1 MMLLRVCFY
10 SMTKTIIILY
20 FYSGEYSCPLCRQ
33 LANSLMPL
41 IPEVAIDQNQQQR
54 GCSPYNTIIT
64 TSAMSNAVSKL
75 TELVKQQEYESPNPE
90 KSSDVVCCS
99 ETSTSAFIS
108 DTENIVN
115 RHPLH
120 QNVHH
125 HHFNDDDYF
134 LVCILNNKMLVL

>member
-1 MMLLRVCFY
+1 
-10 SMTKTIIILY
+10 MTKKNVLVFY

-41 IPEVAIDQNQQQR
+41 IPEVPSDQNQQQR
-54 GCSPYNTIIT
+54 GCASYNTIIT
-64 TSAMSNAVSKL
+64 TSSMSDAVSKL
-75 TELVKQQEYESPNPE
+75 SELVKEQEYESLNPE
-90 KSSDVVCCS
+90 QSSDAVCCS
-99 ETSTSAFIS
+99 ETSTSEFIG

-120 QNVHH
+120 QNVHN

-134 LVCILNNKMLVL
+134 LVCIFNNIIMIL